1 MRTLTLGLIDGS
13 ARSIE
18 DGGER
23 SFAIFGEKG
32 VERFV
37 LLRASPLDSSS

>member
-23 SFAIFGEKG
+23 SFAISGD
-32 VERFV
+32 VW
-37 LLRASPLDSSS
+37 

>member
-13 ARSIE
+13 TSSIE

-23 SFAIFGEKG
+23 SFAISDD
-32 VERFV
+32 V
-37 LLRASPLDSSS
+37 

>member
-18 DGGER
+18 DGGKR
-23 SFAIFGEKG
+23 SFAISGD
-32 VERFV
+32 V
-37 LLRASPLDSSS
+37 

>member
-1 MRTLTLGLIDGS
+1 MRTLTLGRIDGS

-23 SFAIFGEKG
+23 SFTIFGD
-32 VERFV
+32 VW
-37 LLRASPLDSSS
+37 